1 MLKAMRAWGLLAALG
16 MTGVAAAAVLSIEAG
31 VAVQDVDC
39 PRLRER
45 LQTDGQVLEYA
56 PPPKAGSP
64 AGP

>member
-1 MLKAMRAWGLLAALG
+1 MPVLNRRTFLRTAGLG
-16 MTGVAAAAVLSIEAG
+16 AAVLAIEDG